1 MTRSTEPSD
10 FVAALLDP
18 EISPPPGIASA
29 GGAATDRRFA
39 VYRNNVI
46 VSLVN
51 AMRDKY
57 PVVCALCGDVFFD
70 AAAAVFVRR
79 SPPRSPVL
87 AEYGDDFPA
96 FLETFE
102 PSRSVP
108 YLSDVASL
116 EAAWL
121 RAYHADD
128 AESVP
133 DSAFSAIDV
142 ADLTDVRIG
151 FHPSAS
157 ILRSRFAI
165 ASLWA
170 AHRGDLDIA
179 DVDPFGCEDVLVVRP
194 HLDVELLRL
203 PEGCA
208 TFFADLGLGRTL
220 GQAAEQALA
229 SAPGFDLALGLRI
242 LISSG
247 VPAHLQI

>member
-1 MTRSTEPSD
+1 MTQSVEPSD

-18 EISPPPGIASA
+18 DISPPPGIAAAS
-29 GGAATDRRFA
+29 GASTDRRFA

-46 VSLVN
+46 ASLVN

-57 PVVCALCGDVFFD
+57 PVVCALCGDAFFD

-79 SPPRSPVL
+79 HPPRSPVL
-87 AEYGDDFPA
+87 AEYGEDFPA

-108 YLSDVASL
+108 YLRDVAAL

-121 RAYHADD
+121 RAYHAED
-128 AESVP
+128 AEPVP
-133 DSAFSAIDV
+133 DSAFAAIDV
-142 ADLTDVRIG
+142 ADLPDVRIG

-170 AHRGDLDIA
+170 AHRGGLEIA
-179 DVDPFGCEDVLVVRP
+179 NVDPFDGEDVLVVRP
-194 HLDVELLRL
+194 RLAVELLRL

-208 TFFADLGLGRTL
+208 TFFDELGLGRTL

-229 SAPGFDLALGLRI
+229 SAPGFDLTLGLRI

-247 VPAHLQI
+247 VPAHLHI